1 MKLTFLGTGTSQGV
15 PVIACHCRVCRSG
28 DPRDRRLR
36 TSALLSVESEKCEVR
51 SDAAQSG
58 GSQLTTY
65 HLPLTTNI
73 LFDIGPDFR
82 QQMLRED
89 VGHLDAILITHAH
102 RDHVGGLDDIR
113 SFNYVQHSKMN
124 VYLNDEACHAIE
136 RDYHYIFEPHQYPG
150 LPEADLHTVGGE
162 VFSVQCSVSRDA
174 AAPGTLNT
182 EHSTLNTI
190 NVTPIKA
197 MHKDLPVLG
206 FRIGEMAY
214 ITDANY
220 IAPEEMAKLKGVKVL
235 VINALRKEKHFSHYS
250 LPEALAVIE
259 EVAPERAFLTHISH
273 EMGLHEEVQA
283 ELPQGVEL
291 AYDGLKVEI

>member
-1 MKLTFLGTGTSQGV
+1 MRLTFLGTGTSQGV

-28 DPRDRRLR
+28 DSRDRRLR

-51 SDAAQSG
+51 SGAAQSG
-58 GSQLTTY
+58 GSHLTTY

-124 VYLNDEACHAIE
+124 VYLNAEARHAIE

-150 LPEADLHTVGGE
+150 LPEAELHTVGE
-162 VFSVQCSVSRDA
+162 EPFSVQCAVSSDA

-182 EHSTLNTI
+182 EQSTLNTI
-190 NVTPIKA
+190 QVVPIKA

-206 FRIGEMAY
+206 FRIGAMAY

-220 IAPEEMAKLKGVKVL
+220 IAPEELAKLKGVKVL
-235 VINALRKEKHFSHYS
+235 VINALRREKHFSHFS
-250 LPEALAVIE
+250 LPEALEVIE
-259 EVAPERAFLTHISH
+259 QVAPEQAYLTHMSH
-273 EMGLHEEVQA
+273 EMGLHAEVSPT
-283 ELPQGVEL
+283 LPPKVAL
-291 AYDGLKVEI
+291 AYDGLSVEI

>member
-15 PVIACHCRVCRSG
+15 PVIACRCRVCRSG
-28 DPRDRRLR
+28 DSRDRRLR
-36 TSALLSVESEKCEVR
+36 TSALLEVEGR
-51 SDAAQSG
+51 
-58 GSQLTTY
+58 
-65 HLPLTTNI
+65 NI

-89 VGHLDAILITHAH
+89 VSRLDAILITHAH

-113 SFNYVQHSKMN
+113 SFNYVQHSKMD
-124 VYLNDEACHAIE
+124 VYLNAEARFAIE

-150 LPEADLHTVGGE
+150 LPEADLHTVEAPFRAAGVE
-162 VFSVQCSVSRDA
+162 VVPV
-174 AAPGTLNT
+174 
-182 EHSTLNTI
+182 
-190 NVTPIKA
+190 KA

-206 FRIGEMAY
+206 YRIGAMAY

-220 IAPEEMAKLKGVKVL
+220 MAPAEIAKLKGVKVL
-235 VINALRKEKHFSHYS
+235 VINALRREKHFSHYS

-259 EVAPERAFLTHISH
+259 EVDPERAYLTHMSH
-273 EMGLHEEVQA
+273 EMGLHEEVSA
-283 ELPQGVEL
+283 TLPPHVAL